1 MLIRRL
7 LPPAATVALVAITAA
22 CQEPEPLSLESETQ
36 SYRVQLD
43 LDGSSLGNRSA
54 TIEITDSSR
63 NPVDVEQVVLS
74 EVMDEMDMSG
84 PSVIARRVGDGR
96 YEAEGE
102 VFTMLGDWTVT
113 VRVEGP
119 GSQPAE
125 QAQFTV
131 EAVP

>member
-1 MLIRRL
+1 ML
-7 LPPAATVALVAITAA
+7 
-22 CQEPEPLSLESETQ
+22 
-36 SYRVQLD
+36 
-43 LDGSSLGNRSA
+43 SA
-54 TIEITDSSR
+54 
-63 NPVDVEQVVLS
+63 
-74 EVMDEMDMSG
+74 VMDEMDMSG

-113 VRVEGP
+113 VRIEGP

>member
-1 MLIRRL
+1 VLIRRL
-7 LPPAATVALVAITAA
+7 VPPAAAVALVVIAAA

-43 LDGSSLGNRSA
+43 LDGASLGRRTA
-54 TIEITDSSR
+54 TIEVTDATR
-63 NPVDVEQVVLS
+63 RPVAAEQVVLS
-74 EVMDEMDMSG
+74 AVMDEMDMSG
-84 PSVIARRVGDGR
+84 PTVIARRVGDGR

>member
-1 MLIRRL
+1 
-7 LPPAATVALVAITAA
+7 
-22 CQEPEPLSLESETQ
+22 
-36 SYRVQLD
+36 
-43 LDGSSLGNRSA
+43 
-54 TIEITDSSR
+54 
-63 NPVDVEQVVLS
+63 
-74 EVMDEMDMSG
+74 MSG

-113 VRVEGP
+113 VRIEGP